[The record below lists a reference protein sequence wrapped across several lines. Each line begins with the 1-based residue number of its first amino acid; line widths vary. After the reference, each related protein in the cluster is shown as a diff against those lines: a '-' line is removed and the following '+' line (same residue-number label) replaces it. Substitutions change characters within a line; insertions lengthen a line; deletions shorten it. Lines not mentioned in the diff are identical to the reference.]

1 MSRKALGRGLESLIS
16 GAGQREVRNIPLNK
30 ITPNPY
36 QPRHSFKEA
45 ELAELSESIKEN
57 GIIQPIIV
65 RRKENKYELIAGE
78 RRLRASQ
85 MAGLKEIPAI
95 VKEIND
101 EQMLQIAIVENV
113 QREDLNPID
122 EARGYQ
128 MLIDNFKMK
137 HNQVAQMVG
146 KSRSHISNMMRIL
159 ELSAKIQQ
167 SIAKGLISFG
177 HAKVL
182 LSLNNQ
188 KRMQYAEMIV
198 SRGLSVRELEM
209 ASKQKAMEKKKKKTN
224 KFAYIEDNLS
234 KALNRKAELR
244 YSKGKGKIMLSFYS
258 DDDLNELLNILGV
271 KSLD

>member
-167 SIAKGLISFG
+167 YIEKGLISFG